1 MILAGGIDTTHKV
14 HAVHALNGLGILQMA
29 SGHYVDPLAW
39 RQGIHGLGASLT
51 PGLNGTGTDLD
62 TSDAGGSVTGNS
74 ILDCACKCG
83 PAQQDQAVMAGL
95 AGLGVVTTAATDWS
109 LTGSALATLAPTL
122 ATTIGFAIPNWV
134 LYGAVAVLAL
144 KN

>member
-1 MILAGGIDTTHKV
+1 MILAGGIDTTHK
-14 HAVHALNGLGILQMA
+14 VHALNGLGILQMA

-95 AGLGVVTTAATDWS
+95 AGLGATTTIPTDWS
-109 LTGSALATLAPTL
+109 LTGSALATLAPSL